1 MRASVSSQKG
11 EVYARKELAGTGYH
25 RPPERRLPHGLET
38 RADDVRHGVPRRAG
52 DKTQLLVFNLAAQ
65 HRAPWAVFLGAS
77 LALSAV
83 SLLAAFVGGLVGEFL
98 PTKYVQLG
106 AGILFFAVGGLV
118 IYRAIGAW

>member
-65 HRAPWAVFLGAS
+65 HRAPWAVFLGA
-77 LALSAV
+77 
-83 SLLAAFVGGLVGEFL
+83 FVGGLVGEFL

-118 IYRAIGAW
+118 IYRAIGTG